1 MITVIRTVLFLVI
14 LGLAGFG
21 LFMLLPLV
29 KEGSSM
35 DDLAVIGSVIAAAL
49 VLGLIWWLAV
59 GRTLELALLGWGVL
73 ALPVAAHGAIAVSL
87 LVAYYQGYRL
97 ATATEITDYHEEPI
111 MWPGFDGPV
120 GVTVTL
126 GLAHPSGA
134 SAVIQPPEIRMGPK
148 VDIKR
153 QHLVA
158 SLRSG
163 SGYFKDNYLEKPVGA
178 LVLLKPVLFQRVFR
192 NEAARRS
199 LYRWSASADFA
210 AGERTA
216 LTYHLLP
223 GTVDYLPERNRIC
236 LTNRSFGIPLCQAGQ
251 LPQTGCAP
259 PRMGP
264 VSTVTYEMGKDL
276 SALWL
281 ASGASGLTVDL
292 SAQLTSVL
300 RARSSL
306 QSKPAQWTAMHR
318 RLEPAGLMKAGYE
331 LCPPGEES
339 HSRFRT
345 CYCRAAAE

>member
-14 LGLAGFG
+14 LGLAGVG

-29 KEGSSM
+29 KEGSST
-35 DDLAVIGSVIAAAL
+35 DDLSVIAGVMAAAV

-97 ATATEITDYHEEPI
+97 ASSTEIVEYREEPI
-111 MWPGFDGPV
+111 TWPGFDGPV
-120 GVTVTL
+120 GLTLTL
-126 GLAHPSGA
+126 GLSHPSGA

-148 VDIKR
+148 VDIER

-163 SGYFKDNYLEKPVGA
+163 SGYFKDNFLEEPVGA

-192 NEAARRS
+192 NDAARRS
-199 LYRWSASADFA
+199 LYRWSASADFG

-236 LTNRSFGIPLCQAGQ
+236 LTNRSYGIPLCEAGQ

-259 PRMGP
+259 PHMGP
-264 VSTVTYEMGKDL
+264 VSKVTYEMGSDL

-281 ASGASGLTVDL
+281 ASGASDLTVDL
-292 SAQLTSVL
+292 SAQLTAAL
-300 RARSSL
+300 RKRSAL
-306 QSKPAQWTAMHR
+306 QSRPAAWTAMHR
-318 RLEPAGLMKAGYE
+318 RLEPEGLTKAGYE
-331 LCPPGEES
+331 LCPPGDES
-339 HSRFRT
+339 HTRFRT
-345 CYCRAAAE
+345 CYCRAAQE